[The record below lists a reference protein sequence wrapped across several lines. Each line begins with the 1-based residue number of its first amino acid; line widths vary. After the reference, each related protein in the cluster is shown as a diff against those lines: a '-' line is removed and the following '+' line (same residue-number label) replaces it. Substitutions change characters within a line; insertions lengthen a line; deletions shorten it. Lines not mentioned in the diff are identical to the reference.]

1 MPGYT
6 EPFMF
11 IDGAAV
17 NAKGAPRIDIVNPAN
32 EEIIGSAPVLEAE
45 KAAAVV
51 AAAERGFAA
60 WSGTSPWKRSSVLL
74 AIAANLKRSVDEI
87 AQAAT
92 LESGKPLSDARSEVL
107 NAAEHFEWFAG
118 ECRRSYGYT
127 VTGRLPESRIRIEHS
142 PVGVVLALTP
152 WNFPVSMA
160 ARKLAMALAAGCS
173 VILRP
178 SELVPASAS
187 LLVKCCHEGGL
198 PDGAVN
204 LVLGMP
210 DTSVAPFMAIPA
222 VRKVSFTG
230 STPVGKLLMR
240 QSAETVKR
248 VTMELGGHAPVIVMP
263 DTDIDAAATAAAK
276 AKFRNSGQVC
286 VSPSRFFVH
295 EDVAERF
302 TGRMVEVARQQTLG
316 DGFDA
321 QVTMGP
327 LITARHRDRAQSIV
341 DDARSKGATVAIGG
355 GRPSHLNRGY
365 FFEPTVLTNVSEES
379 MILSE
384 EPFSPIAPVLPFRHV
399 DEAVERAN
407 ALEFGLSAYVF
418 TNSLTLANDIA
429 DRLEVGICGINTFAA
444 GLPELPF
451 GGVKQSGFGRE
462 GGAEGIWEFLNPKM
476 VHAILA

>member
-1 MPGYT
+1 MPTYT

-11 IDGAAV
+11 IDGAVVTMTA
-17 NAKGAPRIDIVNPAN
+17 APRIDIVNPAD
-32 EEIIGSAPVLEAE
+32 EEVIGSAPALEAG
-45 KAAAVV
+45 KAIDVV

-60 WSGTSPWKRSSVLL
+60 WSRTSPWKRSNVLL
-74 AIAANLKRSVDEI
+74 AIAANLKRSADEI
-87 AQAAT
+87 AQTAT
-92 LESGKPLSDARSEVL
+92 FESGKPFADAKGEVL

-118 ECRRSYGYT
+118 ECRRTYGYT
-127 VTGRLPESRIRIEHS
+127 VTGRAPESRIRIEYS

-152 WNFPVSMA
+152 WNFPISMA

-198 PDGAVN
+198 PNGAVN
-204 LVLGMP
+204 LVIGLP

-263 DTDIDAAATAAAK
+263 DTDVEAAATAAAK

-295 EDVAERF
+295 QDIADRF
-302 TGRMVEVARQQTLG
+302 TGRMIEVARSQMLG
-316 DGFDA
+316 GGFDDE
-321 QVTMGP
+321 VTMGP
-327 LITARHRDRAQSIV
+327 LITNRHRDRAQGIV
-341 DDARSKGATVAIGG
+341 DDARSKGATVATGG
-355 GRPSHLNRGY
+355 GKPSHLNRGY
-365 FFEPTVLTNVSEES
+365 FFEPTVLTNVPETAS
-379 MILSE
+379 ILGD
-384 EPFSPIAPVLPFRHV
+384 EPFAPIAPVLPFKHL

-407 ALEFGLSAYVF
+407 ALEYGLSAYVF
-418 TNSLTLANDIA
+418 TNSLTAANDIA

-451 GGVKQSGFGRE
+451 GGIKQSGFGRE

-476 VHAILA
+476 VHAALA